1 MQRYASTW
9 SSKTVLVA
17 KVVFAPWLTLSML
30 TAPSVV
36 PESAVSASRGSLFQ
50 MQTPRPPHH
59 LLTQNLHLD
68 RLPGATCTC
77 SRVECAFLPNEL
89 SKLWLWTCS
98 LCMGWNGLGCSR
110 TWVLSSYPPR
120 PCTPHSSMLP
130 RSVTVSLLWDS
141 CSSSASDSE
150 SCRDNLLLFKLPTRR
165 MLDKEPPFFTW
176 KLRVPLIWSSREP
189 PILIFL
195 LGTVLKE

>member
-1 MQRYASTW
+1 MNTFYAQ
-9 SSKTVLVA
+9 SSKCGLWVSSTGITRKLISNVDSQIPTSA
-17 KVVFAPWLTLSML
+17 ADSEFALGPTY
-30 TAPSVV
+30 TCH
-36 PESAVSASRGSLFQ
+36 
-50 MQTPRPPHH
+50 TH
-59 LLTQNLHLD
+59 LLKSQ
-68 RLPGATCTC
+68 
-77 SRVECAFLPNEL
+77 CASLQKEL
-89 SKLWLWTCS
+89 SNLRLWSCS
-98 LCMGWNGLGCSR
+98 VYMGWNGLGCSR
-110 TWVLSSYPPR
+110 TWVLPSYPPR

-176 KLRVPLIWSSREP
+176 KLRVPLIWSRREP

>member
-1 MQRYASTW
+1 M
-9 SSKTVLVA
+9 L
-17 KVVFAPWLTLSML
+17 KVQ
-30 TAPSVV
+30 SVV
-36 PESAVSASRGSLFQ
+36 VSQQHRHHEEAYFKYRVSDPFIICWLGVYTGQTHTCHTHPLKSQCASLQ
-50 MQTPRPPHH
+50 
-59 LLTQNLHLD
+59 
-68 RLPGATCTC
+68 
-77 SRVECAFLPNEL
+77 NEL
-89 SKLWLWTCS
+89 SNLRLWSCS
-98 LCMGWNGLGCSR
+98 VYMGWNGLDWSR

-176 KLRVPLIWSSREP
+176 KLRVPLIWSRREP

>member
-1 MQRYASTW
+1 
-9 SSKTVLVA
+9 
-17 KVVFAPWLTLSML
+17 ML
-30 TAPSVV
+30 TAQPWGGSISFTGKLSQNGESQIPRSSAESVC
-36 PESAVSASRGSLFQ
+36 SWTG
-50 MQTPRPPHH
+50 
-59 LLTQNLHLD
+59 
-68 RLPGATCTC
+68 LPGATCTC
-77 SRVECAFLPNEL
+77 SKAEWGSLENAS
-89 SKLWLWTCS
+89 SKLRLCS
-98 LCMGWNGLGCSR
+98 CSSHMGWNGLGCSR
-110 TWVLSSYPPR
+110 TWALASYPPR